1 MTTGKIKELTDLS
14 RDIKAFADTLPSREE
29 WNGDRIAQ
37 VFDGLKITADGHR
50 DRWLSIADKY
60 RKQTNFTGA
69 MQRARSGYNKGAAL
83 KPFSWKADST
93 RRDYL
98 S

>member
-1 MTTGKIKELTDLS
+1 MTTGKIKELTKLS
-14 RDIKAFADTLPSREE
+14 RDIKAFADTLPEFEE
-29 WNGDRIAQ
+29 WNGDRIAHT
-37 VFDGLKITADGHR
+37 FDGLKITADGHR

-60 RKQTNFTGA
+60 RKQTMFTG
-69 MQRARSGYNKGAAL
+69 YNIGAAL